1 MWGIVMWGIMNIIYI
16 FFFICIPIENTYVQR
31 AFQLAVSVTMEGV
44 IYLFHCL
51 TLSDLLTFISIFS
64 FVFLTIVYTYICK
77 NNLSNISLSPHGKC
91 HLSFSLF

>member
-51 TLSDLLTFISIFS
+51 TLSNLLTFISIFS
-64 FVFLTIVYTYICK
+64 FVFLTIEYTYVKITFQI
-77 NNLSNISLSPHGKC
+77 LV
-91 HLSFSLF
+91 

>member
-1 MWGIVMWGIMNIIYI
+1 MFVLLHLLTLHRHCNVGNCNVGNYEYYLY

-51 TLSDLLTFISIFS
+51 TLSNLLTFISIFS
-64 FVFLTIVYTYICK
+64 FVFLTIEYTYM
-77 NNLSNISLSPHGKC
+77 
-91 HLSFSLF
+91 